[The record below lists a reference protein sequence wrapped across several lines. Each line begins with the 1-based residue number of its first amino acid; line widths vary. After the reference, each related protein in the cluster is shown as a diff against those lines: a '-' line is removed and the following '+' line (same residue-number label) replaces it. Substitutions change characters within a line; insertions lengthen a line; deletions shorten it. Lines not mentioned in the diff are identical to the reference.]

1 MTHGEEDPIGHGK
14 ARAEAAS
21 KAWLPP
27 TLPSTRGFI
36 FLPEPSFF
44 RIHNV
49 ANRRWMKIRG

>member
-1 MTHGEEDPIGHGK
+1 MAKPEQTQHP
-14 ARAEAAS
+14 RAGR
-21 KAWLPP
+21 PP

-49 ANRRWMKIRG
+49 ANRRRMKIRG